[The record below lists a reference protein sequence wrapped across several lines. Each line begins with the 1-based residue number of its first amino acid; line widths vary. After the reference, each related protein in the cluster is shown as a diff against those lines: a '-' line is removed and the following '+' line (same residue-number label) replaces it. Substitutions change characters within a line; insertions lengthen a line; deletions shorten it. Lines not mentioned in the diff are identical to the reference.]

1 MRTFAREL
9 TRFLEKYCLPPL
21 PPRCRWLVTLSPSV
35 HSGRQNIPLMVKVSS
50 PDAAQN
56 ISKVMVHFEAT
67 TKTQKIADRGDLFY
81 RTVWEMFDKWS
92 VRHAFRPQ
100 LIRHSDIGWL
110 RV

>member
-1 MRTFAREL
+1 
-9 TRFLEKYCLPPL
+9 
-21 PPRCRWLVTLSPSV
+21 
-35 HSGRQNIPLMVKVSS
+35 MVKVSS

-110 RV
+110 RVAVTNHTASSVGMLFVPAIRIGLWLWRA